1 MGIGSLFGT
10 TTLRAAVCAA
20 GAAALLAGGGAACPA
35 LAAGAAQAEAAQA
48 EAATA
53 AAGAAEA
60 QGKALGAYDVDR
72 LCRQALSAG
81 GLDVSVGEGE
91 HLSVTVRDG
100 HVWVYEAGPRARRGP
115 RPSRA
120 PSWTGPTRRRR
131 TT

>member
-1 MGIGSLFGT
+1 MGIGSLFST

-20 GAAALLAGGGAACPA
+20 GTAALLAGGWAACPA
-35 LAAGAAQAEAAQA
+35 LAAGAAQA

-100 HVWVYEAGPRARRGP
+100 HVWVYEAGPSGEEGAETV
-115 RPSRA
+115 SRSLMDGTYTA
-120 PSWTGPTRRRR
+120 TSGDMTL
-131 TT
+131 

>member
-35 LAAGAAQAEAAQA
+35 LAAGAAQEA
-48 EAATA
+48 AATA

-81 GLDVSVGEGE
+81 GLDVSVGEG
-91 HLSVTVRDG
+91 STS
-100 HVWVYEAGPRARRGP
+100 
-115 RPSRA
+115 PS
-120 PSWTGPTRRRR
+120 P
-131 TT
+131 